1 MLGLGVW
8 RVLLG
13 HPLSFSAPLPEAK
26 EGRAAGHAG
35 SRPGAHV
42 PLHKFHCRAQ
52 NAQPWPLGGQWVLAL
67 RESFGG
73 MPGGE
78 HGAPSRS
85 RAC

>member
-52 NAQPWPLGGQWVLAL
+52 NAQPWPLGGSVGLSTEGKLWGNAW
-67 RESFGG
+67 G
-73 MPGGE
+73 
-78 HGAPSRS
+78 
-85 RAC
+85 